1 MMFSLFR
8 PKAALPDIHLN
19 DDGPFAVAGR
29 EPCSR
34 EGKFTHSDE
43 AKSYGTEPSII
54 DYMPWGEYLREER
67 CLLLDDGL
75 SVGAVFEVIPVG
87 TEGRSTERLEEIRD
101 VVEDALQDSL
111 PELNDHQ
118 WVVQFYCQDE
128 TDVTAYMDKL
138 RSYVKP
144 WAQGTPFTQ
153 AWLAETENHMKSISV
168 EKGLFEDKVVTGA
181 PWRGQTRRTRMVIYR
196 YVEKRGYELRSPA
209 VMLNQVCDR
218 LTSALAG
225 AGIRCERQNGEQIHS
240 WLLRWFNPKP
250 EWVAPN
256 TLYRSASYD
265 DGAPDSL
272 PILND
277 FSETLWFTRPRSD
290 AERGVWWFDNMA
302 HKAVPVERLRRAP
315 QIGHLTGEVKRGENI
330 NTLMDLM
337 PEGTM
342 IAMTLIVQPQDVLEE
357 EFNRLGRNA
366 MGENIESTRV
376 REDAHSAREYL
387 GERHKLY
394 RATLTFL
401 IKASDLDIL
410 DKRYLDISAKLLN
423 AGLQPVNPEHDVAP
437 LNGYLRALPMCFNP
451 DADKNHWYS
460 RLTFVQHFACLL
472 PVFGRDTGTGHPGFS
487 FFNRGGAP
495 LTFDPL
501 NKDDRTQNAHLLLF
515 GPTGSGKSATLCS
528 SLSQLMAV
536 HRPRLFLLEA
546 GNSFGLFA
554 DYCSSLGLT
563 VNKISVK
570 PGKGVS
576 LAPFADA
583 HLLLQASPD
592 EWVTDEA
599 ELPDIDTT
607 DDNDDKRDIL
617 GEMEIAARLMVT
629 GGEAAEEA
637 RMTRADRGML
647 REAILAAART
657 SFEAGRQMLPE
668 DLMRE
673 LENIARDNHTDE
685 NGRERRTA
693 GRRARAEEMSQ
704 ALRMFTEGFEGELFN
719 RSGTPWPEADVTLID
734 LGTLARE
741 GYEAQMAVAV
751 IALVNTVNNIAERD
765 QYLDREINMVID
777 EAHIVTTNPLLSPYM
792 TKVVK
797 MWRKLGAWLWLA
809 TQNLA
814 DYPDTA
820 EKMLNMAEWW
830 LCLTMPPDEVE
841 QISRFKKL
849 TEEQKTMLL
858 SATKLPRCYTEGVV
872 LAKRV
877 EALFRAVPPSLY
889 LALGMT
895 EKEEKAERRQLMT
908 EHNCSELEAAFHV
921 AQKLDRARGMTAK
934 ETSPKTGVDCS
945 NPLGR

>member
-1 MMFSLFR
+1 MFSLFR
-8 PKAALPDIHLN
+8 RQPDTSDAQLTGN
-19 DDGPFAVAGR
+19 GPFAVEGH
-29 EPCSR
+29 EPFSR
-34 EGKFTHSDE
+34 EGRFTHSDE
-43 AKSYGTEPSII
+43 ARAYGLQPSII
-54 DYMPWGEYLREER
+54 DYMPWGEYLPEGR
-67 CLLLDDGL
+67 CLLLDDGV

-87 TEGRSTERLEEIRD
+87 TEGRPAERLEEIRD

-111 PELNDHQ
+111 PELDGNQ

-128 TDVTAYMDKL
+128 TNVTAYMDKL
-138 RSYVKP
+138 RGYVKP
-144 WAQGTPFTQ
+144 WAQGTPFTR
-153 AWLAETENHMKSISV
+153 AWLAETERHMQSISV
-168 EKGLFEDKVVTGA
+168 EKGLFEDKIVTGA

-196 YVEKRGYELRSPA
+196 YVEKNARDPLPPS
-209 VMLNQVCDR
+209 VLLNQVCDR

-240 WLLRWFNPKP
+240 WLLRWFNPSP
-250 EWVAPN
+250 QWVAAEV
-256 TLYRSASYD
+256 LYSAARHD
-265 DGAPDSL
+265 DGEPDSL

-290 AERGVWWFDNMA
+290 AERGVWWFDNVA

-315 QIGHLTGEVKRGENI
+315 QTEHLTGEVRRGENI

-357 EFNRLGRNA
+357 EFRRLGRNA
-366 MGENIESTRV
+366 MGENIESTRA
-376 REDAHSAREYL
+376 REDAKKAREYL
-387 GERHKLY
+387 GDQHKLY
-394 RATLTFL
+394 RSALTFL
-401 IKASDLDIL
+401 LRAPDLNSL

-437 LNGYLRALPMCFNP
+437 LNGYLRAMPMCFNP
-451 DADKNHWYS
+451 SVDKNHWYS

-472 PVFGRDTGTGHPGFS
+472 PVFGRDTGTGNPGFS

-495 LTFDPL
+495 LTFDPM

-515 GPTGSGKSATLCS
+515 GPTGSGKSATLCAV
-528 SLSQLMAV
+528 LSQLMAV
-536 HRPRLFLLEA
+536 HCSRLFLLEA

-554 DYCSSLGLT
+554 DYCESLGLT

-583 HLLLQASPD
+583 HLLLQVSPD
-592 EWVTDEA
+592 ELVIDELA
-599 ELPDIDTT
+599 LPELDAGTG
-607 DDNDDKRDIL
+607 DDEDDEKRDIL

-657 SFEAGRQMLPE
+657 SFNEDRQMLPE
-668 DLMRE
+668 DLMHA
-673 LENIARDNHTDE
+673 LENIARDNSKDAD
-685 NGRERRTA
+685 GRERRTA
-693 GRRARAEEMSQ
+693 SRRARAEEMSE

-719 RSGTPWPEADVTLID
+719 RPGTPWPEADVTLID

-741 GYEAQMAVAV
+741 GYEAQMAVSV

-765 QYLDREINMVID
+765 QYKDREINMVID

-814 DYPDTA
+814 DYPNSA

-849 TEEQKTMLL
+849 TVEQKAMLL

-895 EKEEKAERRQLMT
+895 EKEEKAERRALMNEYHCT
-908 EHNCSELEAAFHV
+908 ELEAAFHV
-921 AQKLDRARGMTAK
+921 ARKLDKARGIVT
-934 ETSPKTGVDCS
+934 ETRAV
-945 NPLGR
+945 

>member
-1 MMFSLFR
+1 MFSLFR
-8 PKAALPDIHLN
+8 VKPASQNTHLAGS
-19 DDGPFAVAGR
+19 GPFAVQGR
-29 EPCSR
+29 EPLSR
-34 EGKFTHSDE
+34 DGKFTYSDE
-43 AKSYGTEPSII
+43 SKAYNTAPSII
-54 DYMPWGEYLREER
+54 DYMPWGEYLKEEK

-75 SVGAVFEVIPVG
+75 SVGAVYEVIPVG
-87 TEGRSTERLEEIRD
+87 TEGRPAERLEEVRD
-101 VVEDALQDSL
+101 IVEDALQDSL
-111 PELNDHQ
+111 PELDGNQ
-118 WVVQFYCQDE
+118 WIVQFYCQDE

-153 AWLAETENHMKSISV
+153 AWLAETERHMKSISV
-168 EKGLFEDKVVTGA
+168 EKGLFEDKIVTGA

-196 YVEKRGYELRSPA
+196 YVEKNGRDPLPPA

-225 AGIRCERQNGEQIHS
+225 ASIRCERQNGEQIHS

-250 EWVAPN
+250 EWVAPEI
-256 TLYRSASYD
+256 LYSSASHD
-265 DGAPDSL
+265 DGAPDAL

-290 AERGVWWFDNMA
+290 AERRIWWFDNVA
-302 HKAVPVERLRRAP
+302 HKSVPVERLRRAP
-315 QIGHLTGEVKRGENI
+315 QTGHLTGEVRRGENI

-342 IAMTLIVQPQDVLEE
+342 IAMTLIAQPQDVLED
-357 EFNRLGRNA
+357 EFSRLGRNA
-366 MGENIESTRV
+366 MGENIESTRA
-376 REDAHSAREYL
+376 REDAQKAREYL

-394 RATLTFL
+394 RAALTFL
-401 IKASDLDIL
+401 IKAPDVEAL

-423 AGLQPVNPEHDVAP
+423 SGLQPVNPEHDVAP

-451 DADKNHWYS
+451 DADKNNWYS

-472 PVFGRDTGTGHPGFS
+472 PVFGRDTGTGNPGLS

-495 LTFDPL
+495 LSFDPL
-501 NKDDRTQNAHLLLF
+501 NKEDRTQNAHLLLF
-515 GPTGSGKSATLCS
+515 GPTGSGKSATLCAA
-528 SLSQLMAV
+528 LSQLMAV
-536 HRPRLFLLEA
+536 HRSRLFLLEA

-554 DYCSSLGLT
+554 DYCESLGMT

-583 HLLLQASPD
+583 HLLLQAPAED
-592 EWVTDEA
+592 LIVDEA
-599 ELPDIDTT
+599 QLPEIDDSGDIDDE
-607 DDNDDKRDIL
+607 DDEKRDIL

-647 REAILAAART
+647 REAILTAAKT
-657 SFEAGRQMLPE
+657 SFDAKRQMLPE
-668 DLMRE
+668 DLMRA
-673 LENIARDNHTDE
+673 LENIARDNGTDDD
-685 NGRERRTA
+685 GRERRTA
-693 GRRARAEEMSQ
+693 SRRARAEEMSE

-719 RSGTPWPEADVTLID
+719 RPGTPWPEADVTLID

-751 IALVNTVNNIAERD
+751 IALLNTVNNIAERD

-777 EAHIVTTNPLLSPYM
+777 EAHIVTTNPLLAPYT

-814 DYPDTA
+814 DFPDSA

-849 TEEQKTMLL
+849 TEEQKAMLL

-895 EKEEKAERRQLMT
+895 EKEEKAERRQLMN
-908 EHNCSELEAAFHV
+908 EHNCTELEAAFHV
-921 AQKLDRARGMTAK
+921 ARKLDKARGIMT
-934 ETSPKTGVDCS
+934 EMRTS
-945 NPLGR
+945 

>member
-1 MMFSLFR
+1 MFSLFR
-8 PKAALPDIHLN
+8 PKNDSSDKHLAGN
-19 DDGPFAVAGR
+19 GPFAVGGH
-29 EPCSR
+29 EPLSR
-34 EGKFTHSDE
+34 EGRFTHADE
-43 AKSYGTEPSII
+43 AKSYATTSSII
-54 DYMPWGEYLREER
+54 DYMPWGEYLKAER

-75 SVGAVFEVIPVG
+75 SVGAVYNVIPVG
-87 TEGRSTERLEEIRD
+87 TEGRPAERLEEIRD

-111 PELNDHQ
+111 PELDGHQ
-118 WVVQFYCQDE
+118 WVVQFYCQDDP
-128 TDVTAYMDKL
+128 DVTAYMDNL
-138 RSYVKP
+138 RGYVKP

-153 AWLAETENHMKSISV
+153 AWLAETERHMQSISV
-168 EKGLFEDKVVTGA
+168 EQGLFEDSIVTGA

-196 YVEKRGYELRSPA
+196 YVEKHGRDPLPPA

-225 AGIRCERQNGEQIHS
+225 AGIRCDRQNGEQIHS

-250 EWVAPN
+250 EWVAPEV
-256 TLYRSASYD
+256 LYRAARHD
-265 DGAPDSL
+265 DGEPDAL

-290 AERGVWWFDNMA
+290 AERGVWWFDNVA

-315 QIGHLTGEVKRGENI
+315 QTGHLTGEVRRGENI

-342 IAMTLIVQPQDVLEE
+342 IAMTLVVQPQDVLEE

-366 MGENIESTRV
+366 MGENIESTRA
-376 REDAHSAREYL
+376 REDAHKAREYL

-394 RATLTFL
+394 RSALTFL
-401 IKASDLDIL
+401 IKAPDLDAL
-410 DKRYLDISAKLLN
+410 DRRYLDISAKLLN

-451 DADKNHWYS
+451 DIDKNNWYS

-554 DYCSSLGLT
+554 DYCESLGLS

-576 LAPFADA
+576 LAPFSDA

-592 EWVTDEA
+592 QLVTDEA
-599 ELPDIDTT
+599 ALPDIDEDGGEAE
-607 DDNDDKRDIL
+607 DDDDKRDIL

-647 REAILAAART
+647 REAILAAARL
-657 SFEAGRQMLPE
+657 SFEQQRQMLPE
-668 DLMRE
+668 DLMRA
-673 LENIARDNHTDE
+673 LENIARDISQDE
-685 NGRERRTA
+685 DGRERRTA
-693 GRRARAEEMSQ
+693 SRRARAEEMSE
-704 ALRMFTEGFEGELFN
+704 ALSMFTEGFEGELFN
-719 RSGTPWPEADVTLID
+719 RPGTPWPEADVTLIE

-814 DYPDTA
+814 DYPLTA

-849 TEEQKTMLL
+849 TIEQKAMLL

-895 EKEEKAERRQLMT
+895 EKEEKAERRQLMN
-908 EHNCSELEAAFHV
+908 EYNCSELAAAFHV
-921 AQKLDRARGMTAK
+921 ARKLDKARGIMT
-934 ETSPKTGVDCS
+934 EMRPT
-945 NPLGR
+945 

>member
-1 MMFSLFR
+1 MFSLFR
-8 PKAALPDIHLN
+8 PKTASSDKHLVGS
-19 DDGPFAVAGR
+19 GPFAVGGH
-29 EPCSR
+29 EPLSR
-34 EGKFTHSDE
+34 EGRFIHADE
-43 AKSYGTEPSII
+43 AKTYATTHSII
-54 DYMPWGEYLREER
+54 DYMPWGEYLKAEQ

-75 SVGAVFEVIPVG
+75 SVGAVYNVIPVG
-87 TEGRSTERLEEIRD
+87 TEGRSAERLEEIRD

-111 PELNDHQ
+111 PELDGHQ
-118 WVVQFYCQDE
+118 WVVQFYCQDDP
-128 TDVTAYMDKL
+128 DVTAYMDNL
-138 RSYVKP
+138 RGYVKP
-144 WAQGTPFTQ
+144 WAQATPFTQ
-153 AWLAETENHMKSISV
+153 AWLAETERHMKSISV
-168 EKGLFEDKVVTGA
+168 EQGLFEDKIVTGA
-181 PWRGQTRRTRMVIYR
+181 PWRGQTRRTRLVIYR
-196 YVEKRGYELRSPA
+196 YVEKHGRDPLPPA

-250 EWVAPN
+250 EWVAPEI
-256 TLYRSASYD
+256 LYRAARHD
-265 DGAPDSL
+265 DGEPDTL

-290 AERGVWWFDNMA
+290 AERGVWWFDNVA

-315 QIGHLTGEVKRGENI
+315 QTGHLTGEVRRGENI

-342 IAMTLIVQPQDVLEE
+342 IAMTLVVQPQDVLEE

-366 MGENIESTRV
+366 MGENIESTRA
-376 REDAHSAREYL
+376 REDAHKAREYL

-394 RATLTFL
+394 RAALTFL
-401 IKASDLDIL
+401 IKAPDLDAL
-410 DKRYLDISAKLLN
+410 DRRYLDISAKLLN

-451 DADKNHWYS
+451 DIDKNNWYS

-472 PVFGRDTGTGHPGFS
+472 PVFGRDTGTGNPGFS

-501 NKDDRTQNAHLLLF
+501 NKNDRTQNAHLLLF

-554 DYCSSLGLT
+554 DYCESLGLS

-570 PGKGVS
+570 PGRGVS
-576 LAPFADA
+576 LAPFSDA

-592 EWVTDEA
+592 QLVTDEA
-599 ELPDIDTT
+599 ALPEIDEDSGEGDE
-607 DDNDDKRDIL
+607 DDEKRDIL

-647 REAILAAART
+647 REAILAAARL
-657 SFEAGRQMLPE
+657 SYDQQRQMLPE
-668 DLMRE
+668 DLMRA
-673 LENIARDNHTDE
+673 LENIARDISKDAD
-685 NGRERRTA
+685 GRERRTA
-693 GRRARAEEMSQ
+693 SRRARAEEMSE
-704 ALRMFTEGFEGELFN
+704 ALSMFTEGFEGELFN
-719 RSGTPWPEADVTLID
+719 RPGTPWPEADVTLID

-814 DYPDTA
+814 DYPLTA

-849 TEEQKTMLL
+849 TEEQKAMLL

-895 EKEEKAERRQLMT
+895 EKEEKAERRQLMN
-908 EHNCSELEAAFHV
+908 EYNCSELEAAFHV
-921 AQKLDRARGMTAK
+921 ARKLDKARGIMT
-934 ETSPKTGVDCS
+934 EMRPT
-945 NPLGR
+945 